1 MRYAQPH
8 ELKGNVVP
16 VLQLH
21 LSEKQFEHMFP
32 VRTVGIDALAAAEPS
47 KGALIR
53 LESGS
58 YVVVTYGEITHR
70 VTVEVPQDADA
81 RTVVRELFAEVDVPG
96 SAIEWNR
103 ENVKPRPR
111 RRPKAVDR
119 PEKRP
124 TKTAK
129 RG

>member
-21 LSEKQFEHMFP
+21 LSEKQFERMFP

-70 VTVEVPQDADA
+70 VTVEVPQNADA
-81 RTVVRELFAEVDVPG
+81 RTVVRELFEEVDIPG
-96 SAIEWNR
+96 SAIEWIR

-111 RRPKAVDR
+111 RRPKAVER
-119 PEKRP
+119 SEKHP